1 MPKIN
6 LELVHKTNL
15 IPTAI
20 SLIFKT
26 TDEFTFEPG
35 QFFSML
41 VGPKEYRS
49 YSCFWS
55 DSKAPKFYDN
65 DLADLKEDQ
74 KEGKYLGF
82 MVNIKPNGVGSHFFM
97 DIQNGDQVVAIGGNG
112 KFLLEAGNRPK
123 AFVASSTGLAPF
135 VEIIKQ
141 TLNENP
147 NQEILIF
154 FGVWQPAD
162 EFAIQ
167 FFKDTTQV
175 KVIVC
180 CDECPEEQLSD
191 TVKLG
196 RVTQVIPEMLGDK
209 LPDYDFYICGNQF
222 MVEATEELLRSK
234 GSTTIYMEK
243 FGSVKK

>member
-6 LELVHKTNL
+6 LQLVHKTNL

-20 SLIFKT
+20 SLVFKT
-26 TDEFTFEPG
+26 TDNFEFKAG

-55 DSKAPKFYDN
+55 DSQAPKFYDN
-65 DLADLKEDQ
+65 DLEDLQ
-74 KEGKYLGF
+74 EGKYLGF
-82 MVNIKPNGVGSHFFM
+82 MVNTKPNGVGSHFFM
-97 DIQNGDQVVAIGGNG
+97 DIQNDDQVVAIGGNG

-123 AFVASSTGLAPF
+123 AFVATSTGLAPF

-141 TLNENP
+141 TLKENP
-147 NQEILIF
+147 NQEILVF
-154 FGVWQPAD
+154 FGVWQPTD

-167 FFKDTTQV
+167 FFKDTPQV

-180 CDECPEEQLSD
+180 CDECPEEKLTE

-196 RVTQVIPEMLGDK
+196 RVTQVIPDMLGDQ
-209 LPDYDFYICGNQF
+209 LPNYDFYICGNQF
-222 MVEATEELLRSK
+222 MVEATEELLQSK

-243 FGSVKK
+243 FGSSKK